1 VSKVAFTVKMF
12 GYYLT
17 ALGVA
22 LVLVPNLLLSLFGM
36 PVTTDVWIRVLGV
49 GVFNVGVFYV
59 FAARCEAKPLF
70 RASVYTRSLVF
81 TAFLVF
87 VALGLASPVLIL
99 FGVADLAGAVSTYV
113 TSRGEHAAA

>member
-1 VSKVAFTVKMF
+1 MFSQLGARPSHCFGRLFT
-12 GYYLT
+12 
-17 ALGVA
+17 
-22 LVLVPNLLLSLFGM
+22 
-36 PVTTDVWIRVLGV
+36 
-49 GVFNVGVFYV
+49 
-59 FAARCEAKPLF
+59 
-70 RASVYTRSLVF
+70 TRSLVF